1 MGLRLK
7 VVLFE
12 KKNWRTKTDKKKKH
26 FILALLSQSHLFYYH
41 ATPGQITIYI
51 GPFVLG
57 VSCFLGLVPL
67 CNQYSF
73 FFCLS
78 RRVK

>member
-7 VVLFE
+7 VVLLRKKELENQDGQE
-12 KKNWRTKTDKKKKH
+12 KKSTS
-26 FILALLSQSHLFYYH
+26 FLALLSQSHLFYYH

-51 GPFVLG
+51 GLFVLG

-67 CNQYSF
+67 YD
-73 FFCLS
+73 L
-78 RRVK
+78 